1 MKVISHLLSLCGLLA
16 PFGVAAQNDMTASP
30 YSMFGIGEIVSGLS
44 GVNAAMGGIS
54 IAMRDAKLINADN
67 PAGLTAIDTCSLL
80 AEVSAFAKWES
91 YKSRGGHTVF
101 TGNFSGFSLAGRI
114 VPRWYMAA
122 GLTPYS
128 SVGYY
133 FQSTQELEGS
143 PGSYYTSTFSGSG
156 GLSEF
161 FVSNAFRILP
171 SLSVGANVSFIW
183 GSMTEEEEQ
192 SSMTTA
198 EEMNGHTFSADF
210 GVQYTHR
217 FSRDLSLTAGAVYG
231 LPTTIRLERTETLV
245 QNSVETTDDL
255 RSIRQRLP
263 QYAGAGVA
271 LTYKQATYALDYTFR
286 PYSSLTSEDSRVD
299 FRDVH
304 ELRAGFRYASNVLGS
319 SSIWKRMDYK
329 LGLVLSTPY
338 YMQVRDQSGPAW
350 RATAGLGFPM
360 GNGRLHTAF
369 FYERVNLSG
378 AFRRA
383 TVGLTVTYSLSE
395 LFYRARL

>member
-1 MKVISHLLSLCGLLA
+1 
-16 PFGVAAQNDMTASP
+16 
-30 YSMFGIGEIVSGLS
+30 
-44 GVNAAMGGIS
+44 
-54 IAMRDAKLINADN
+54 
-67 PAGLTAIDTCSLL
+67 
-80 AEVSAFAKWES
+80 
-91 YKSRGGHTVF
+91 
-101 TGNFSGFSLAGRI
+101 
-114 VPRWYMAA
+114 
-122 GLTPYS
+122 
-128 SVGYY
+128 
-133 FQSTQELEGS
+133 
-143 PGSYYTSTFSGSG
+143 
-156 GLSEF
+156 
-161 FVSNAFRILP
+161 
-171 SLSVGANVSFIW
+171 
-183 GSMTEEEEQ
+183 
-192 SSMTTA
+192 MTTA

-245 QNSVETTDDL
+245 QNSVEATDDL

-299 FRDVH
+299 FCDVH
-304 ELRAGFRYASNVLGS
+304 ELRAGFRYAPNVFGS

-360 GNGRLHTAF
+360 GSGRLHTAF